1 MRNLYFIGI
10 DIAKRHHEAVVTNSQ
25 GCIIVKSFRFSNN
38 LEGYQLLLNRIQ
50 QVTCSKEQ
58 LVFGMESTS
67 HYWLAL
73 YCRLVQDGYTVH
85 VFNPIQSDALRGM
98 YIRQSKNDARDSFII
113 AEVIRF
119 GKYSES
125 QVPQEKLFALRE
137 LSRNRYFIVDSA
149 SDLKRKITA
158 LIDQIF
164 PEYETLFSG
173 LFVKSSMA
181 LLLKYPTPDRLK
193 RASLQS
199 ITKILSKESNGYFG
213 VGKAT
218 EIKQAAARSFGIIDT
233 CNVYAD
239 LIIVY
244 IKQLMFVEEQVKE
257 LDCKISEILQE
268 IDSPIT
274 TINGIGDKLGAVI
287 LSEIGDIHRF
297 ASADKLAAYAG
308 VDPTLRQS
316 GTYCSNRNHMSKRGS
331 PYLRRALWQACVI
344 AVQCDPMFK
353 AYYDKKAAEGK
364 RYMNII
370 GHCTRK
376 MISVIFAVLRDNK
389 AYIPMAA

>member
-164 PEYETLFSG
+164 PEY
-173 LFVKSSMA
+173 
-181 LLLKYPTPDRLK
+181 
-193 RASLQS
+193 
-199 ITKILSKESNGYFG
+199 
-213 VGKAT
+213 
-218 EIKQAAARSFGIIDT
+218 
-233 CNVYAD
+233 
-239 LIIVY
+239 
-244 IKQLMFVEEQVKE
+244 
-257 LDCKISEILQE
+257 
-268 IDSPIT
+268 
-274 TINGIGDKLGAVI
+274 
-287 LSEIGDIHRF
+287 
-297 ASADKLAAYAG
+297 
-308 VDPTLRQS
+308 
-316 GTYCSNRNHMSKRGS
+316 
-331 PYLRRALWQACVI
+331 
-344 AVQCDPMFK
+344 
-353 AYYDKKAAEGK
+353 
-364 RYMNII
+364 
-370 GHCTRK
+370 
-376 MISVIFAVLRDNK
+376 
-389 AYIPMAA
+389 